1 MSLLGDEPS
10 VLEEGP
16 LIWALDDDFEIIE
29 LLDRIM
35 TEGGYRFRGFL
46 EPGKLLAAL
55 DKLGQASGGGGGGE
69 EDLAMPEALILDW
82 MLPELNGHEML
93 KALRVHPVWNSPPV
107 IVLTALHSE
116 SVLINAFEAGAVDL
130 IRKPFAVTE

>member
-35 TEGGYRFRGFL
+35 SEGGYRFRGFL

-55 DKLGQASGGGGGGE
+55 DGIEGASSEDGE
-69 EDLAMPEALILDW
+69 
-82 MLPELNGHEML
+82 G
-93 KALRVHPVWNSPPV
+93 VS
-107 IVLTALHSE
+107 
-116 SVLINAFEAGAVDL
+116 
-130 IRKPFAVTE
+130 